1 MTSIFR
7 TLLLCQKMDK
17 SCYKIF
23 YGHSIHWKLSELDYQ
38 VDSWKSKR
46 IRGDIYAFFIDF
58 PDRLWIDSLMER
70 KHANITSNSNELD
83 FVFDWKNQ
91 ADNFLMNDN
100 EDNDFK
106 PFISLCSKVKYYF
119 SETESEQL
127 EGFLQTK
134 KSAIADIDNEF
145 FVPLAKYPYLID
157 TLSIYYPTRIET
169 YLKNQVENNSLMAV
183 TFVINDTFAEYNSCD
198 VKYLLKSAEKEITG
212 TFQVH
217 EAPKT
222 IPIEF
227 DPDYMHLEIKN
238 GDDLIYAEKSHFIKS
253 IHVNLRAMRGTIRT
267 ANGTVASHI
276 SSSFTIGGD
285 DV

>member
-7 TLLLCQKMDK
+7 TLLLCQKMDNGP
-17 SCYKIF
+17 YKIF
-23 YGHSIHWKLSELDYQ
+23 YGHSIYWKLSELDYQ
-38 VDSWKSKR
+38 VDSWKAKR
-46 IRGDIYAFFIDF
+46 IRGDIYVFFIDF
-58 PDRLWIDSLMER
+58 PDRLWIDSLMEY
-70 KHANITSNSNELD
+70 KQAKITSNNKELD
-83 FVFDWKNQ
+83 LVFDWENQ

-119 SETESEQL
+119 SEIESEKI

-145 FVPLAKYPYLID
+145 FIPLAKYPYLIN
-157 TLSIYYPTRIET
+157 TFSIYNPTRIET
-169 YLKNQVENNSLMAV
+169 YLKNQVENKSLMAV
-183 TFVINDTFAEYNSCD
+183 TFVINDTFAEYKSCD

-217 EAPKT
+217 EAPRT
-222 IPIEF
+222 IPVEF

-238 GDDLIYAEKSHFIKS
+238 GADLIYAEKSHFIKS
-253 IHVNLRAMRGTIRT
+253 IQVNLRAVTGNIRT
-267 ANGTVASHI
+267 ANGSVSSHT
-276 SSSFTIGGD
+276 SSSFTIGGS